1 MADNLQIEELT
12 IGDKVW
18 LVGLGVVLYIIAIF
32 LLLMISPIVALIT
45 AIAVVTAIIT
55 LGVSL
60 YDKLKLFST
69 S

>member
-1 MADNLQIEELT
+1 MADDLQTEELT
-12 IGDKVW
+12 ASDKVW

-32 LLLMISPIVALIT
+32 LLLMISPIVALT
-45 AIAVVTAIIT
+45 AVIAVITAIIT